1 MRSVSLVVSLVPFHV
16 LFLKGVAAV
25 VSVLT
30 ADDHHQGTK
39 DADKDERDIQ
49 TNSEVVTRSLHG
61 VPGNGGRNF
70 GQGLELATPHQE
82 KTFE

>member
-16 LFLKGVAAV
+16 LFLKGISAV
-25 VSVLT
+25 LSAFT

-39 DADKDERDIQ
+39 DADKDEGDIQ

-61 VPGNGGRNF
+61 VPGNGGRNI
-70 GQGLELATPHQE
+70 GHRLELSTPHQE